1 MLAKV
6 QRVGRISE
14 VVEQCLLGSEA
25 LRPVGA
31 LEERVAVEVVRDV
44 DPATRIAVLEPRA
57 ADVGVLL
64 DDDERDAGLLQ
75 TVSSDEPGHPRPDD
89 DDVERTYGVDVVL
102 QQRRRAQVGAS
113 QPQLLVQQLERLV
126 RDGRAGEESELAAQR
141 LVVEG
146 FDAA

>member
-1 MLAKV
+1 MLAQV
-6 QRVGRISE
+6 ERVSHVTE
-14 VVEQCLLGSEA
+14 VVEQGLLRREA
-25 LRPVGA
+25 LRPVRA

-102 QQRRRAQVGAS
+102 QPRRRA
-113 QPQLLVQQLERLV
+113 
-126 RDGRAGEESELAAQR
+126 
-141 LVVEG
+141 
-146 FDAA
+146 